1 MLKFLKMAPIGT
13 AAVALAAGISTAAAA
28 EDPIKVG
35 VVTPHSPPG
44 SIAQGSEGRAG
55 LEIAKKI
62 INENG
67 GLLGRRVEL
76 IHLDSRGVPEDGR
89 AAVERLITKENVDLL
104 TGGVHSSVCMAMSDV
119 VHKHHEV
126 FMNVNCWSDAIREK
140 GYAEWWNTS
149 INNSRIAVGGAET
162 IKQLGAKEVFAF
174 AENTDFGIGLAKKFG
189 KHLSEIAPE
198 VDYEYQVADRESK
211 DFSAQIAQLNQD
223 PPDVVTPIMDPPGG
237 YIMINQL
244 YQQGVAPSPETALLD
259 LDALA
264 ELPDFWD
271 NVDKGGEWMAGFV
284 LYHPSMKLTD
294 IGKKVAEMRRET
306 SDKAPSRLVFQ
317 GFDAL
322 WTLKDAVERAGS
334 LETDAVI
341 AALKETKLK
350 GSRGTI
356 TFNLEKG
363 PFFQQW
369 VDVPYAVIQYTEE
382 NQALADAPI
391 IAPKRQQ
398 TQGYMKPKM

>member
-1 MLKFLKMAPIGT
+1 MRHTLRILP
-13 AAVALAAGISTAAAA
+13 AVAFSAILVGGAGGLSAA

-35 VVTPHSPPG
+35 VISPHSPPG

-55 LEIAKKI
+55 LEIAKSM
-62 INENG
+62 INDNG
-67 GLLGRRVEL
+67 GLLGQQVEL
-76 IHLDSRGVPEDGR
+76 VHVDSRGVPEDGR
-89 AAVERLITKENVDLL
+89 AAAERLITKENVDLL
-104 TGGVHSSVCMAMSDV
+104 TGGIHSSVCMAVSDV

-162 IKQLGAKEVFAF
+162 VKQMGAKEVFAF

-189 KHLSEIAPE
+189 KHLEKVAPD
-198 VDYEYQVADRESK
+198 VAYDYQVADRESK
-211 DFSAQIAQLNQD
+211 DFSAQIAQLKQD
-223 PPDVVTPIMDPPGG
+223 PPDIVATIMDPPGG

-244 YQQGVAPSPETALLD
+244 YQQGVAPTSETTLLD

-271 NVDKGGEWMAGFV
+271 NVDKGGKWMAGFV
-284 LYHPSMKLTD
+284 LFHPKMQLTD
-294 IGKKVAEMRRET
+294 LGKTVAETRRET

-322 WTLKDAVERAGS
+322 WTLKDAVERAGR
-334 LETDAVI
+334 LKTDEVLN
-341 AALKETKLK
+341 ALKNTELK

-356 TFNLEKG
+356 TFNMEKG

-369 VDVPYAVIQYTEE
+369 VEVPYAVIQYTEE
-382 NQALADAPI
+382 DQPLAEAPI

-398 TQGYMKPKM
+398 TAQFKEPQM